1 MSSQRSLSSS
11 GPKGQDGPGKLIYL
25 KAVEHCE
32 GRRIFCTFVVSVG
45 GDGEHR
51 SHEGVRVPLFHG
63 VRCDGDA
70 GPLPWGWEPLGV
82 RAGQGKDLVGAAASS
97 RLKPAIE
104 LDFPVNGDFT
114 VVLVGCSSDA
124 HAAPGHGADRF
135 RLCHDP
141 SCR

>member
-1 MSSQRSLSSS
+1 M
-11 GPKGQDGPGKLIYL
+11 
-25 KAVEHCE
+25 
-32 GRRIFCTFVVSVG
+32 VSVG

-51 SHEGVRVPLFHG
+51 SHEGVYAPLLHG
-63 VRCDGDA
+63 VRFGGDA
-70 GPLPWGWEPLGV
+70 GPPPWGWDRRGV
-82 RAGQGKDLVGAAASS
+82 GAGQGEDLVGAAASS

-104 LDFPVNGDFT
+104 LDSPVNGDFT

-141 SCR
+141 PCR